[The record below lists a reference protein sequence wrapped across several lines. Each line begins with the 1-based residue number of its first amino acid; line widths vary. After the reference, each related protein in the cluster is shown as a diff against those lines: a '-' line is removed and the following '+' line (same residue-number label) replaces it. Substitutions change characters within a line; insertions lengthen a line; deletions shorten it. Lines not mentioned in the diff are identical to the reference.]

1 LLAPPFFPFR
11 PDKLEAFAVAALWR
25 NKLSHSALRS
35 SRLRLLQRGKLRFW
49 AAEMVA
55 ALPVLKQ
62 KRGPKP
68 AP

>member
-11 PDKLEAFAVAALWR
+11 PDKLEA
-25 NKLSHSALRS
+25 LSHSVLRS
-35 SRLRLLQRGKLRFW
+35 SRLRLPRRGKLRFW